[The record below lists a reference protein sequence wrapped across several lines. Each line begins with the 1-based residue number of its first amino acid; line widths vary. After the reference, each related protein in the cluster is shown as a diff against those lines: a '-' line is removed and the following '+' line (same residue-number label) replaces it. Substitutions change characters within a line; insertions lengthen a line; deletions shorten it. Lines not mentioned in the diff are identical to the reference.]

1 MKVNTQHEAEHVLE
15 AKSKL
20 INRPR
25 TSKGK
30 HYDAV
35 FVYIPTDVAK
45 DSAFPFKYDDEVVI
59 RIDQKDK
66 RLIIEKSGEPEH
78 EAREDSGRKAS

>member
-1 MKVNTQHEAEHVLE
+1 MLE

-20 INRPR
+20 INRPI

-59 RIDQKDK
+59 RIDL
-66 RLIIEKSGEPEH
+66 RS
-78 EAREDSGRKAS
+78 